1 MKRAKVG
8 SKALAAV
15 VVGVVLVYAVA
26 GWFLL
31 VAPKRSQA
39 SKLGAEIADA
49 QVQLARARVALR
61 PGSTPPRINVAD
73 LFRLGKAMPAMTD
86 MPGILLELSRV
97 ADETGIAFE
106 SITPQRATSS
116 GTYQVLPIQLVFD
129 GNYYELSDFLFRLR
143 NLVAVHDGKL
153 EATGRLFSVDRLEF
167 AESPDKFP
175 NIQAALTVS
184 AFVYGPGSGA
194 PPAAAAPTTT
204 TTEPDSG
211 APTVP
216 AAPPGAT
223 ASGVTP

>member
-1 MKRAKVG
+1 MKRVRVG
-8 SKALAAV
+8 SKALAAAV
-15 VVGVVLVYAVA
+15 VAVVLVYAVA

-39 SKLGAEIADA
+39 TKLGAEIADA
-49 QVQLARARVALR
+49 QVQLAQARVALR
-61 PGSTPPRINVAD
+61 PGATPPRISVAD
-73 LFRLGKAMPAMTD
+73 LFRLGKAMPAVTD

-106 SITPQRATSS
+106 SITPAPATSS
-116 GTYQVLPIQLVFD
+116 GTYQALPIQLVFD

-143 NLVAVHDGKL
+143 NLVAVHSGKL

-167 AESPDKFP
+167 TESPDKFP
-175 NIQAALTVS
+175 EIQAALTVS

-194 PPAAAAPTTT
+194 PPAEAAPT

-211 APTVP
+211 VP
-216 AAPPGAT
+216 AAPAAPSGAT